1 MILMEKKL
9 TNIAFILVLI
19 GAILIVINGLF
30 IASVG
35 EPIVLSSYPFS
46 YVFVKARNAT
56 YPISSLEALN
66 ATEAGFWGRI
76 AFGLRG
82 YVEGSFI
89 ILWLILAI
97 FNLAFGIALNM
108 KPEKKAFFAPLII
121 LLSLLS
127 IIMGGGFI
135 IGAVFGVV
143 GGAAIFEWPK
153 SFGDT
158 FVGKMVRAA
167 KLDSTFYDI
176 IGKNPKALKTAALTL
191 IVINILSGLGN
202 GLYVYNANIVRTS
215 TSTDIPFRILLLGE
229 VFWNLSVVGTAIFFV
244 GIGII
249 KWLIFS
255 LILYYVGAKLHGKL
269 VEFDDIARVLA
280 FAYVPVCL
288 QVFMPFVFL
297 RQPLLWF
304 EWPFT
309 IVFLTNL
316 WMFIAL
322 VVALR
327 QRLDITSSKALGIA
341 ILAGAI
347 YWLIN
352 YTFLVPALDVPGIR
366 FTFSPIELTLVLLSV
381 SVVLATLLGAF
392 TRY

>member
-1 MILMEKKL
+1 MEKKL
-9 TNIAFILVLI
+9 ANIALILVLI
-19 GAILIVINGLF
+19 GAILIIINGLL

-35 EPIVLSSYPFS
+35 GPIVLSSYPFS
-46 YVFVKARNAT
+46 YVFVKERNAT

-66 ATEAGFWGRI
+66 ATELGLWGRV

-82 YVEGSFI
+82 YVEGPFI
-89 ILWLILAI
+89 ILWIVLAI
-97 FNLAFGIALNM
+97 FNLAIAIALNI
-108 KPEKKAFFAPLII
+108 KPEKNAVFAPLII
-121 LLSLLS
+121 LFSLLS
-127 IIMGGGFI
+127 VLFGGGFI

-143 GGAAIFEWPK
+143 GGAAIMEWPK

-158 FVGKMVRAA
+158 FVGKMIRAA

-176 IGKNPKALKTAALTL
+176 TGKNPKALKTAAFTM
-191 IVINILSGLGN
+191 IFVNILSGLGN
-202 GLYVYNANIVRTS
+202 GLYVHNVNIIRTS

-229 VFWNLSVVGTAIFFV
+229 VFWDLSVVGTAVFFV
-244 GIGII
+244 GFGIV

-255 LILYYVGAKLHGKL
+255 LILYYVGAKLQGKL

-280 FAYVPVCL
+280 FAYVPICL
-288 QVFMPFVFL
+288 QVFMPVVFL

-309 IVFLTNL
+309 IAFLTNL

-327 QRLDITSSKALGIA
+327 QRLDVTSSKALGIA

-352 YTFLVPALDVPGIR
+352 YTFLVPALNVPGIR
-366 FTFSPIELTLVLLSV
+366 FIFSPVELTLVLLSA